1 MVVSILVNC
10 VVFVVFCLLLAD
22 YNFGITHNYI
32 YSAVLMVVT
41 GLVVC
46 LLLQVL
52 PNQFKKNS
60 KLKTEISNFK
70 FYKPLKIRWYQ
81 KLSATNVAFFSW
93 MILVF
98 VFSMIDKY
106 FERNVLI
113 VNDLPVLSSGLA
125 IIGRGG
131 QGAYVIVEDNGRRVK
146 CRGFYYH
153 LVKKGKPLSAN
164 LTYSTT
170 FIGFEKTNCKVRLS

>member
-1 MVVSILVNC
+1 MVVSILANC

-52 PNQFKKNS
+52 P
-60 KLKTEISNFK
+60 
-70 FYKPLKIRWYQ
+70 KPLKIRWYQ

-153 LVKKGKPLSAN
+153 LVEKGKPLSAN